1 MRTAFDARWRRAAPE
16 MSAVRVLR
24 AGSHMKFSGDD
35 RADASQVDDR
45 RGEGGFRFP
54 GGGLGIGGGLGVVGT
69 LVYLAFQLL
78 GGNVTTAGNPAGAQP
93 GNNGPIPPPP
103 LEDGTNASL
112 GGSCLGAS
120 SSVDQAKFVSCVESS
135 VQAFWKGRL
144 TDYAPAKLVLF
155 TDRTSSGC
163 GMASAATG
171 PFYCPEDGEV
181 YLDLGFFN
189 ELHSRFGARGGD
201 FAEAYVVAHEYGHHV
216 QDLLGL
222 EKKYR
227 VAVARNPGRA
237 SALSVSLELQ
247 ADCYAGV
254 WGHSAYD
261 SGKVA
266 ASEVADALDAAAAI
280 GDDRIQQEMTG
291 RVHPES
297 FTHGTSADRQRWFHT
312 GMSTGDPARCDTFA
326 GAL

>member
-1 MRTAFDARWRRAAPE
+1 MGAGAVVPRRSTRPATSERRHERGPRLACSACMR
-16 MSAVRVLR
+16 
-24 AGSHMKFSGDD
+24 FSGDD
-35 RADASQVDDR
+35 QADASQVDDR

-54 GGGLGIGGGLGVVGT
+54 GGRLGVGAGGLGVVGT

-78 GGNVTTAGNPAGAQP
+78 GGNVTTVGDPAGTQ
-93 GNNGPIPPPP
+93 
-103 LEDGTNASL
+103 
-112 GGSCLGAS
+112 
-120 SSVDQAKFVSCVESS
+120 
-135 VQAFWKGRL
+135 
-144 TDYAPAKLVLF
+144 PAKLVLF

-189 ELHSRFGARGGD
+189 ELHSRFGAKGGD

-222 EKKYR
+222 EKRYR
-227 VAVARNPGRA
+227 TAVERSPGRA

-254 WGHSAYD
+254 WGHS
-261 SGKVA
+261 
-266 ASEVADALDAAAAI
+266 
-280 GDDRIQQEMTG
+280 
-291 RVHPES
+291 
-297 FTHGTSADRQRWFHT
+297 
-312 GMSTGDPARCDTFA
+312 
-326 GAL
+326 

>member
-1 MRTAFDARWRRAAPE
+1 MGAAV
-16 MSAVRVLR
+16 SAVRVLPAHPCMR
-24 AGSHMKFSGDD
+24 FSGDD
-35 RADASQVDDR
+35 QADASQVDDR

-54 GGGLGIGGGLGVVGT
+54 GGRLGVGAGGLGVVGT

-78 GGNVTTAGNPAGAQP
+78 GGNVTTAGDPAGTQP
-93 GNNGPIPPPP
+93 GDPNAIPPPP
-103 LEDGTNASL
+103 LGGTNAAL
-112 GGSCLGAS
+112 GGSCQGAS
-120 SSVDQAKFVSCVESS
+120 SSVDQGKFVSCVESS
-135 VQAFWKGRL
+135 VQAFWRGRL
-144 TDYAPAKLVLF
+144 TGYQPAKLVLF

-171 PFYCPEDGEV
+171 PFYCPEDGDV

-189 ELHSRFGARGGD
+189 ELHSRFGAKGGD

-227 VAVARNPGRA
+227 TAVERSPGRA

-266 ASEVADALDAAAAI
+266 ADEVAEALDAAAAI
-280 GDDRIQQEMTG
+280 GDDRIQKEMTG
-291 RVHPES
+291 RVRPET
-297 FTHGTSADRQRWFHT
+297 FTHGTSADRQRWFRT
-312 GMSTGDPARCDTFA
+312 GMSSGDPARCDTFA